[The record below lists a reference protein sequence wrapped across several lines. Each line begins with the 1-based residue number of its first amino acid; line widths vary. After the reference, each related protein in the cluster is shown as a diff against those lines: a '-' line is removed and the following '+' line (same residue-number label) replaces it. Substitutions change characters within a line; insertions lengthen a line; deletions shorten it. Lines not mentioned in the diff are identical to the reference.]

1 MGGSEAPGDW
11 APRVRGPYV
20 VERGAAARR
29 VLCPRDKMEVAAL
42 EGGSL
47 GFLHLRAKHP
57 KMSSLPGLE
66 PRWKPKLCQRLGC
79 CCCSSGERGG
89 FEQ

>member
-1 MGGSEAPGDW
+1 
-11 APRVRGPYV
+11 
-20 VERGAAARR
+20 
-29 VLCPRDKMEVAAL
+29 MEVAAW